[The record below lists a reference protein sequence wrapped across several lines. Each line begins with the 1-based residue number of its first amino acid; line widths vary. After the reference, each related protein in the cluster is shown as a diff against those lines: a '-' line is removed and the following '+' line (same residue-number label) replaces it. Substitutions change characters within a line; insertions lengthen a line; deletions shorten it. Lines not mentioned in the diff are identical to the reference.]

1 MRKLSLIALATFT
14 TTVFAVT
21 GLTQPRRP
29 ATARRPTLRAR
40 AAQSE
45 EPPMS
50 ERIAQE
56 LAPFRW
62 GMSHGE
68 VLDYFRNQI
77 RASYL
82 PRMKNLGQVEQYR
95 LMDERQREL
104 RRLEQNYIV
113 FDGTQANR
121 RWDSSFIGD
130 EYTHGNNESM
140 LLYED
145 ARGNRE
151 FFFFINDR
159 LWKRVQARNTNGA
172 RIPFEDFATQLEA
185 LFGPGR
191 RVMNG
196 SSLQTVQWR
205 DASTTLRL
213 ADYTTFFS
221 AFCLIYEETATVAQL
236 PTLRLNAPTKVVRRS
251 AVTLDLSTPNT
262 GAVTSDNAANITDR
276 ITGKIRVVENADA
289 GAAAAA
295 SAAGARSG
303 GVGVRTGSTDAGTT
317 SGTSPADD
325 PLGLG
330 GLGI

>member
-1 MRKLSLIALATFT
+1 MRKLSLVALVTFT

-29 ATARRPTLRAR
+29 TAARRAPAR
-40 AAQSE
+40 RGAPSN
-45 EPPMS
+45 EPPVS
-50 ERIAQE
+50 DRIAAE
-56 LAPFRW
+56 LAPLRW
-62 GMSHGE
+62 GMSHEE
-68 VLDYFRNQI
+68 VLNHFRNQI
-77 RASYL
+77 RASYV

-95 LMDERQREL
+95 MIDERQREI
-104 RRLEQNYIV
+104 RRIEQNYIP
-113 FDGTQANR
+113 FDGAQEHR
-121 RWDSSFIGD
+121 RWDSSFVGE
-130 EYTHGNNESM
+130 EYTHNNNESM

-172 RIPFEDFATQLEA
+172 RIQFDDFATQLEA

-196 SSLQTVQWR
+196 PALQTVQWR
-205 DASTTLRL
+205 DANTALRL

-221 AFCLIYEETATVAQL
+221 AFCLIYEESATVAQL
-236 PTLRLNAPTKVVRRS
+236 PTLRLNAPTKVARRS
-251 AVTLDLSTPNT
+251 AVTLDLANPNT
-262 GAVTSDNAANITDR
+262 GAVTGDNAVNITDR
-276 ITGKIRVVENADA
+276 ITGKIRVLENVDA

-295 SAAGARSG
+295 SAAGARTGAGTARPAGADG
-303 GVGVRTGSTDAGTT
+303 GVAPS
-317 SGTSPADD
+317 TSPADD